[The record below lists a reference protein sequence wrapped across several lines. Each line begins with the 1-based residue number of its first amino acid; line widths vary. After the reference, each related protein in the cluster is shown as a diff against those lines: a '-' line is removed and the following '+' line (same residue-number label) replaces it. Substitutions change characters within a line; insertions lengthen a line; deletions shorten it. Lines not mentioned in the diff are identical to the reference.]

1 MHSNTIGKSG
11 ANNSPN
17 FSKMNG
23 TTFGSIQRADM
34 WKLGGSFEGYPEW
47 YFTYSSMGGRW
58 VTPVDR
64 PADWIPSCEVVCT
77 ERLPGV
83 IESTSWTSPSIWG
96 ATVTCN
102 QDDIMKFS
110 ALRLFPTTWHR
121 YHVHGVGDRGLVSL
135 APTSHYLPEI
145 QCFPSQWLFH
155 CCRCSEASLAPS
167 FAAPRSPPPPP
178 PLFQVYNTLLQPYRY
193 AARRRSRLR
202 DVTFNKSD
210 WLVFKTLFTCPH

>member
-11 ANNSPN
+11 ANKSPN

-83 IESTSWTSPSIWG
+83 VGSTSWTSPSIWG

-121 YHVHGVGDRGLVSL
+121 YHAWSGWQGASFVG
-135 APTSHYLPEI
+135 AYI
-145 QCFPSQWLFH
+145 
-155 CCRCSEASLAPS
+155 
-167 FAAPRSPPPPP
+167 
-178 PLFQVYNTLLQPYRY
+178 TLL
-193 AARRRSRLR
+193 ARNS
-202 DVTFNKSD
+202 
-210 WLVFKTLFTCPH
+210 VFSFTMVISLL